1 MNAKQDGRQFEDV
14 LEDAKRGYIEAHT
27 QEKVRPAVMAHFQAS
42 VAKNRKLGMLLAE

>member
-27 QEKVRPAVMAHFQAS
+27 QEKVRPAVMACFQAS